1 MISSYIL
8 LYCFLTYQ
16 SYIIIF
22 QCLVSELN
30 MSELQAKE
38 YKSDLQRITEELND
52 LKRKY
57 IADKKAQRFQ
67 KVAYDSSRELNQ
79 FGKQQS
85 GSTGGAHVKYTG
97 GGFRMSVQSLTS

>member
-1 MISSYIL
+1 
-8 LYCFLTYQ
+8 
-16 SYIIIF
+16 
-22 QCLVSELN
+22 

-67 KVAYDSSRELNQ
+67 KVAFNSSRELNQ
-79 FGKQQS
+79 FSKHQS
-85 GSTGGAHVKYTG
+85 GSTSTSGAHVKYTG